1 MEKPFTIK
9 VKDFSESFINLIN
22 SSNLPVY
29 VLKNEIE
36 KVYAELNH
44 LDEEELNK
52 YNESLTNENNQKN
65 SKERTDEKWVN
76 WLKKFVQKY
85 WQAFVRM
92 R

>member
-65 SKERTDEKWVN
+65 SKERTDEK
-76 WLKKFVQKY
+76 
-85 WQAFVRM
+85 
-92 R
+92 

>member
-52 YNESLTNENNQKN
+52 YNESLTNENNQKC
-65 SKERTDEKWVN
+65 SKERDDEK
-76 WLKKFVQKY
+76 
-85 WQAFVRM
+85 
-92 R
+92 

>member
-44 LDEEELNK
+44 LDEE
-52 YNESLTNENNQKN
+52 
-65 SKERTDEKWVN
+65 
-76 WLKKFVQKY
+76 
-85 WQAFVRM
+85 
-92 R
+92 

>member
-52 YNESLTNENNQKN
+52 YNESLLNENNQKN
-65 SKERTDEKWVN
+65 SKKGMMKNE
-76 WLKKFVQKY
+76 
-85 WQAFVRM
+85 
-92 R
+92 